1 MSRDTYRHIRSA
13 VFEKRPLST
22 DILEGEIAINYNT
35 DSVGVFIRDTLG
47 HIRKIGPAHVSD
59 TPPSPVNY
67 TDLSEGELW
76 IDISEGS
83 PSIRYWDASS
93 TSWVSTG
100 ILDSLL
106 NENNIVVGNTSS
118 LAESYE
124 LNANS
129 FFVDH
134 TIGSLEVRL
143 ADNIEFGSFKFI
155 SETGVGLR
163 TSVFK
168 TLIDVEDTGWV
179 ELESYDKSE
188 YKSGKYLV
196 EIYTSTDE
204 VSVTELLV
212 SHNAT
217 DTYMTEYGTVGSSQ
231 DPLGEFQA
239 ITTNV
244 GGTDMVSLQ
253 FRRTAGITGSI
264 TLRSSQISLF

>member
-1 MSRDTYRHIRSA
+1 MNRDSYRHIRSA

-22 DILEGEIAINYNT
+22 DILDGEIAVNYHT

-47 HIRKIGPAHVSD
+47 YVRKIGPAYVSS
-59 TPPSPVNY
+59 TQPSPVNY
-67 TDLSEGELW
+67 TDLSNGELW
-76 IDISEGS
+76 IDTSEVS
-83 PSIRYWDASS
+83 PAIRYWDASS
-93 TSWVSTG
+93 TSWISTG
-100 ILDSLL
+100 ILDSPLD
-106 NENNIVVGNTSS
+106 ENNIIVGTTSGV
-118 LAESYE
+118 AKSYE

-129 FFVDH
+129 FFVDQ
-134 TIGSLEVRL
+134 TVGSLEVRL
-143 ADNIEFGSFKFI
+143 ADSIEFGSFKFI

-168 TLIDVEDTGWV
+168 TLINAGETGWV
-179 ELESYDKSE
+179 ELEAYDKSE
-188 YKSGKYLV
+188 HKSGKYLV

-212 SHNAT
+212 SHNAA
-217 DTYMTEYGTVGSSQ
+217 DTYMTEYGTVGSTQ

-244 GGTDMVSLQ
+244 GGTDMISLQ
-253 FRRTAGITGSI
+253 FRRTAGVTGSI